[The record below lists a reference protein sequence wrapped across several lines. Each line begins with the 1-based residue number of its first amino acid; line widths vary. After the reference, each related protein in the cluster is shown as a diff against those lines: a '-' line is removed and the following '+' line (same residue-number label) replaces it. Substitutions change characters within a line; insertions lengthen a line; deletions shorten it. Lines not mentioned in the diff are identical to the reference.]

1 MAIFVTSQHIQQSP
15 AAFLDIVPG
24 LLEIP
29 RIPWVGYGTG
39 IGRII
44 HEEAA
49 LLVRVAV
56 EDALHIPQ
64 VLLIHA
70 DEIIISLIITSLQ
83 QNRPLIARV
92 HAMNP
97 EQPFHWRID
106 RIATAVSYLFICRSR
121 RRHIELIR
129 QTFLS
134 CHLPEHKLRH
144 RRPADIAVADEKYLN
159 HFIFTPSYAG
169 LRR

>member
-24 LLEIP
+24 PLEIP
-29 RIPWVGYGTG
+29 RIPRVGYRAG

-44 HEEAA
+44 HQKGTF
-49 LLVRVAV
+49 VKGITVKN
-56 EDALHIPQ
+56 ALHIPQ

-83 QNRPLIARV
+83 QHRPLIARV

-106 RIATAVSYLFICRSR
+106 RIATAVPYLFICRSR
-121 RRHIELIR
+121 RRHI
-129 QTFLS
+129 
-134 CHLPEHKLRH
+134 
-144 RRPADIAVADEKYLN
+144 D
-159 HFIFTPSYAG
+159 
-169 LRR
+169 